1 MAEYYCSYEMGPK
14 TVSGFDWNTAL
25 IMNEEHGEG
34 SYPVP
39 LTPCDS
45 LPYQVQRHTDI
56 KGFSTFTGNLESA
69 LADWI
74 READF
79 VFGCFAW
86 LTNRMVLDALADLK
100 HGCQVVVQKEDFLRP
115 DSGWTSQS
123 NRELRERY
131 ERLRCGVSQYHLPS
145 IASRLSTNSYDGVEP
160 IRCAGVSPADRKLI
174 WPRMH
179 HKLAVACK
187 CEVYEA
193 PRYYGKEL
201 IHRFFPYSVWT
212 GSFNPTANGSRS
224 RENAVVADSESAGW
238 FYIEEWAKVY
248 AMSEPLDWAYQ
259 WCAPEYR
266 IGT

>member
-25 IMNEEHGEG
+25 IMNDEYGG
-34 SYPVP
+34 RPVP
-39 LTPCDS
+39 LTPGDS
-45 LPYQVQRHTDI
+45 LPYQVQHHTDI
-56 KGFSTFTGNLESA
+56 KRLSTFTGNLESA

-74 READF
+74 RDADF

-86 LTNRMVLDALADLK
+86 LTNRTVLDALAGLK
-100 HGCQVVVQKEDFLRP
+100 YGCQVVVQKEDFLRP

-123 NRELRERY
+123 NVELRERY
-131 ERLRCGVSQYHLPS
+131 ERLRCGMSQYECPS
-145 IASRLSTNSYDGVEP
+145 IAARLSTNWCHDISPV
-160 IRCAGVSPADRKLI
+160 RCAGVSPADRKMT

-187 CEVYEA
+187 CEVDEA
-193 PRYYGKEL
+193 EL
-201 IHRFFPYSVWT
+201 RFFPYSVWT

-224 RENAVVADSESAGW
+224 RENAVVIDSESAAE
-238 FYIEEWAKVY
+238 FFIEEWAKVF
-248 AMSEPLDWAYQ
+248 AMSEPLDWAYE

-266 IGT
+266 LGT